1 MESSISQ
8 FCSQTWHLPF
18 SKVCQAYGSMRSRA
32 SSLDAE
38 QYDQPGNGHV
48 QQDANRTNTHIAHHS
63 TGYRD
68 LSLSLFLYL
77 LSISGYLWTLDTAA
91 HLQILRQLGVGLSHC
106 KNWRIQEWWGL
117 SLIMVYQR
125 HDWTLIS
132 QQLGL
137 PFFTSSSPPLAARL
151 LRLLSRSSA
160 VQGPSSKQLQS

>member
-68 LSLSLFLYL
+68 PSLSLFLSLFTFYFRISLDFGYCCASSNIETARCWSITLQKLAHPRMVGPQPDHGLSEAWLDPNIPTAGPSILYL
-77 LSISGYLWTLDTAA
+77 LISTSCCTSPATFVA
-91 HLQILRQLGVGLSHC
+91 QL
-106 KNWRIQEWWGL
+106 
-117 SLIMVYQR
+117 
-125 HDWTLIS
+125 
-132 QQLGL
+132 
-137 PFFTSSSPPLAARL
+137 
-151 LRLLSRSSA
+151 SSA
-160 VQGPSSKQLQS
+160 RAK